1 MHSNSSGVKETL
13 DQYRTAA
20 GFCKSIFL
28 QKAIDYGTAWR
39 ILRPSSLTDQLYI
52 KARRIRTIQE
62 TGQQLIADSI
72 ASEFQGI
79 VNYSIMALVQL
90 HLPVDAPLELDVHRA
105 EVLYDAELQQTEAL
119 MVQKNSDYG
128 EAWRDMRTSSLTDL
142 ILMKILRIK
151 QIEDNQGVTIVSEG
165 VDANYRDMINYALF
179 ALIQLGFG
187 NFPLAGE
194 EKTAEPNA

>member
-1 MHSNSSGVKETL
+1 MKATL

-62 TGQQLIADSI
+62 VGQQLVSDSI
-72 ASEFQGI
+72 ASEFKGI

-90 HLPVDAPLELDVHRA
+90 HLPADAPLELEVRRA
-105 EVLYDAELQQTEAL
+105 EELYDEELARTEAL
-119 MVQKNSDYG
+119 MLQKNTDYG
-128 EAWRDMRTSSLTDL
+128 EAWREMRTSSLTDL
-142 ILMKILRIK
+142 ILMKLLRIK
-151 QIEDNQGVTIVSEG
+151 QIEDNQGVTLISEG

-179 ALIQLGFG
+179 ALIQLGYG
-187 NFPLAGE
+187 DSSTAG
-194 EKTAEPNA
+194 